1 MKKALLFLIFL
12 LSFHAFAQNNGTV
25 TNRTDASGRKQGV
38 WKKYEEGKLV
48 YEGQFKDNV
57 PYGTFRYYH
66 ENGKLKSVSD
76 FQQGVHRV
84 NTTIYH
90 ENGHKASEGV
100 FIDQQKDGIWH
111 YYSDKDTLIATE
123 QYDKGK
129 RSGLW
134 RTYSPGSGLLLDER
148 TYSGGKLNGK
158 HTSYYVNGV
167 VNLEENYL
175 NGKRNGLCTAYYPNK
190 HISSSGNYRNGF
202 RDGEWNN
209 YDASGKIRT
218 TMEYRNQRTEATYL
232 YLYIKGHGQ
241 KLNQNLIAYFHKAGD
256 KADVVLK
263 SGKHIAIDESFD
275 TVSQWIDFT
284 AFVKVTP
291 DMIVAI
297 DAIAGYTDSK
307 EEDDSDAIIVKI
319 VPTPDE
325 DVRAEGAEA
334 QMVKMLFNTSMPK
347 E

>member
-1 MKKALLFLIFL
+1 MKRILLFLICL
-12 LSFHAFAQNNGTV
+12 LSLNAFPQNNGAD

-38 WKKYEEGKLV
+38 WKKYEKGKLV
-48 YEGQFKDNV
+48 YEGQFKDNI

-84 NTTIYH
+84 KATIYH

-100 FIDQQKDGIWH
+100 FIDQQKEGIWH

-123 QYDKGK
+123 QYDKGE
-129 RSGLW
+129 RSGQW
-134 RTYSPGSGLLLDER
+134 RTYSPSSGLLLDER
-148 TYSGGKLNGK
+148 NYTRGKLNGN
-158 HTSYYVNGV
+158 HTSYYVNGA

-175 NGKRNGLCTAYYPNK
+175 NGKRNGLCTAYYPNR
-190 HISSSGNYRNGF
+190 HVSSSGNYRNGF
-202 RDGEWNN
+202 RDGEWNS
-209 YDASGKIRT
+209 YDAAGKIRT
-218 TMEYRNQRTEATYL
+218 TLEYRDQRTVATYL

-241 KLNQNLIAYFHKAGD
+241 KLNQNLIAYFQSTGD
-256 KADVVLK
+256 KTDAVLK
-263 SGKHIAIDESFD
+263 SGKRITVDETIDA
-275 TVSQWIDFT
+275 VSQWIDFT

-297 DAIAGYTDSK
+297 DAIAGYTVSQ
-307 EEDDSDAIIVKI
+307 EEEDSDAIIVKI
-319 VPTPDE
+319 VPAPDE
-325 DVRAEGAEA
+325 EVRAEGAEA
-334 QMVKMLFNTSMPK
+334 KMVKMLFDTAMPK